1 MVRYLIAMMFS
12 FVFNTHLRYCRGDD
26 GSVLI
31 FGYVDV
37 VNNSL
42 YDAGGSLHVFQ
53 KTVPS

>member
-1 MVRYLIAMMFS
+1 MMFS
-12 FVFNTHLRYCRGDD
+12 FVFNTHLRYCRSD

-37 VNNSL
+37 VNKSL